1 MTNEITALAEAVG
14 VLANEHDQR
23 RRDTM
28 REALGAAG
36 LFMCF
41 TAFMILTP
49 FLGVWG

>member
-14 VLANEHDQR
+14 VLANERDQR
-23 RRDTM
+23 RETI

>member
-14 VLANEHDQR
+14 VLVDERKQR
-23 RRDTM
+23 RETI
-28 REALGAAG
+28 REALGAAA

-41 TAFMILTP
+41 TGLMILTP